1 MNSHYNASFTDQKT
15 EVIDSKI
22 HRRLLAKLIIIL
34 GVNIMIL
41 PESLPLGSKYV
52 RLTLCLL
59 LFRSKLFGNRSPTHG
74 LEIGDAQF
82 LSLP

>member
-1 MNSHYNASFTDQKT
+1 M
-15 EVIDSKI
+15 
-22 HRRLLAKLIIIL
+22 LIIIL

-59 LFRSKLFGNRSPTHG
+59 LFRSKLFGNRCLLMDLKSAMLNFYLYPRVYSFH
-74 LEIGDAQF
+74 LFAEQLQAE
-82 LSLP
+82 